1 MKSLLIDVGS
11 TFIKYS
17 ICDQDKEIVFFDKI
31 PFPLPIKNDGV
42 NFVVDRKELTDII
55 LGIFEKAKEYKPV
68 VALFSVQMH
77 GYVAKLKDD
86 TFSEYISWR
95 DKSGNA
101 QDAKFIGVNFN
112 RFGLTLK
119 NNLPVTKID
128 GNSVKEFYTLG
139 SYISFILTGVNATHL
154 TDAFASGF
162 YLSPS
167 GEPNQFAKDM
177 IMPKVYKSV
186 QAIGEYNGIKMVC
199 PFGDHQVSYLGSGA
213 KKESYFVNIGTGA
226 QACCLDTFDYPD
238 ADYQKRPYFDDTC
251 LYSFVGLTGIDG
263 KSRDPKDMANRILDA
278 LEKLPKKD
286 YLIVGG
292 GGSDEIFDLIKDT
305 LKEKGVVCKK
315 AAFNV
320 GAEGLKILAQEYFSK
335 I

>member
-17 ICDQDKEIVFFDKI
+17 IYDQDKGIVFFDKI
-31 PFPLPIKNDGV
+31 PFPTPIKNDGV
-42 NFVVDRKELTDII
+42 NFIVCRKELIGVI
-55 LGIFEKAKEYKPV
+55 LDIFEKSKEYKPV

-86 TFSEYISWR
+86 TFSEYVSWR
-95 DKSGNA
+95 DKSGNV
-101 QDAKFIGVNFN
+101 QNTKFNGVNFN

-128 GNSVKEFYTLG
+128 GGFVKEFYTLG
-139 SYISFILTGVNATHL
+139 SYISFILTGINATHL

-162 YLSPS
+162 YFSPS
-167 GEPNQFAKDM
+167 GETNQFTKDM
-177 IMPKVYKSV
+177 VMPTVCKKVE
-186 QAIGEYNGIKMVC
+186 AIGEYKGIKIVC

-238 ADYQKRPYFDDTC
+238 ADYQKRPYFDGTC

-286 YLIVGG
+286 SLIIGG
-292 GGSDEIFDLIKDT
+292 GGCDEIFDLIKDS
-305 LKEKGVVCKK
+305 LKNRGVACKK
-315 AAFNV
+315 ADFNV
-320 GAEGLKILAQEYFSK
+320 GAEGLKILSNEYFSK